1 MNQNL
6 IFGDDVT
13 ALESAVRFSAQQQG
27 QVIQCLISFSSLTK
41 LSSLL
46 VTVNNAVT
54 VFEQIRFDIEELA
67 EKAIKDEL
75 FEDDGSILL

>member
-13 ALESAVRFSAQQQG
+13 ALENAVRFSAQQQG
-27 QVIQCLISFSSLTK
+27 QVILCLISFSSLTK